1 MRLKLI
7 LYTFLFLLLLKNSQ
21 AKQTVKGTIITDK
34 DTLDV
39 EFIVPTL
46 LGDLQI
52 HLIQKSIQY
61 KDSTGF
67 LRSLLPEQ
75 AEEIKFTYK
84 DYEYRMLSKEYY
96 YDDIGPNNSRIFL
109 HIIIDG
115 YLKLYHFYYYQHY
128 IENPNHLVNKPKILI
143 KKDENKNNPNYHKPS
158 NVVARKVLQRSDRK
172 IKTPQLMYY
181 KKDMLQYLGH
191 CPTVKEG
198 LKNKRFKKKNINELV
213 EVFNQECKD
222 YFKH

>member
-1 MRLKLI
+1 MKLKLI
-7 LYTFLFLLLLKNSQ
+7 LYTFLFIIIIKNIH
-21 AKQTVKGTIITDK
+21 AKQVVKGIIITK
-34 DTLDV
+34 EDTLEV
-39 EFIVPTL
+39 EFILPTV
-46 LGDLQI
+46 LGELQT

-61 KDSTGF
+61 KDSTDF
-67 LRSLLPEQ
+67 LRSLLPEH

-96 YDDIGPNNSRIFL
+96 YDDIGPNNSKIFL
-109 HIIIDG
+109 HIIIDD
-115 YLKLYHFYYYQHY
+115 YLKLYHFYYPQYTY
-128 IENPNHLVNKPKILI
+128 NSAGII
-143 KKDENKNNPNYHKPS
+143 
-158 NVVARKVLQRSDRK
+158 ARKVIQRSNRK
-172 IKTPQLMYY
+172 IKTPQLMHY

-222 YFKH
+222 YFKYKNQ